1 MDDARPSDGTPFPVE
16 REFLL
21 YAEVQEIMVF
31 RLRFIGQAKELRQ
44 LFLLGF
50 PQQAAEK
57 RKRGR
62 RNQGDPRVCQTL
74 AGLPQGVPKT
84 VHFLQGGQQRLN
96 KGIIH
101 INTAVFFRLI
111 LIIPP
116 MKRRILL
123 QDPKRMLCHKRSPLT
138 VPACRFVPESYPVFH
153 DFNIL
158 WHFLQGKL
166 SQGGSQ

>member
-74 AGLPQGVPKT
+74 AGLPQGVPKQSISCKAGSRGSIRASST
-84 VHFLQGGQQRLN
+84 SIQPYFSGSYSSY
-96 KGIIH
+96 
-101 INTAVFFRLI
+101 
-111 LIIPP
+111 
-116 MKRRILL
+116 RR
-123 QDPKRMLCHKRSPLT
+123 
-138 VPACRFVPESYPVFH
+138 
-153 DFNIL
+153 
-158 WHFLQGKL
+158 
-166 SQGGSQ
+166 

>member
-57 RKRGR
+57 WKRGR

-74 AGLPQGVPKT
+74 AGLPQGMPDPCRAAAGYAKNSP
-84 VHFLQGGQQRLN
+84 FP
-96 KGIIH
+96 
-101 INTAVFFRLI
+101 A
-111 LIIPP
+111 
-116 MKRRILL
+116 RRAAEA
-123 QDPKRMLCHKRSPLT
+123 Q
-138 VPACRFVPESYPVFH
+138 
-153 DFNIL
+153 
-158 WHFLQGKL
+158 
-166 SQGGSQ
+166 

>member
-123 QDPKRMLCHKRSPLT
+123 CHKRSPLT
-138 VPACRFVPESYPVFH
+138 GPACRFVPESYPGFH